1 MVVDGRGNF
10 MSQRTHP
17 RLALVRPAIRQASL
31 EIEAPGMDPISLG
44 SAADRPTLQV
54 TVWRDTVPALDEGA
68 EAAAWFSDY
77 LKTEAR
83 LVRFDPRARRYC
95 NTAFAGDSG
104 AHTGFS
110 DAYPLLFLSEATL
123 ADLNS
128 RLQQSLPMNRFRPN
142 VVLGGVE
149 AYDEDH
155 FGEVR
160 VGNVAFK
167 PVKPCTRCQV
177 TTIEQT
183 TAEAGVEPLPTL
195 AGYRMD
201 ARLGGVTFGINAIV
215 SAGAGSTVSVGSP
228 ADCTLAF

>member
-1 MVVDGRGNF
+1 
-10 MSQRTHP
+10 
-17 RLALVRPAIRQASL
+17 
-31 EIEAPGMDPISLG
+31 
-44 SAADRPTLQV
+44 
-54 TVWRDTVPALDEGA
+54 
-68 EAAAWFSDY
+68 
-77 LKTEAR
+77 
-83 LVRFDPRARRYC
+83 
-95 NTAFAGDSG
+95 
-104 AHTGFS
+104 
-110 DAYPLLFLSEATL
+110 
-123 ADLNS
+123 
-128 RLQQSLPMNRFRPN
+128 MNRFRPN

-155 FGEVR
+155 FSEVR
-160 VGNVAFK
+160 MGNVAFK

-215 SAGAGSTVSVGSP
+215 SAGVGSTVSVGSP